1 MSARWNGWAHE
12 RYVFRRVKWPS
23 WEEGEDWPQ
32 ITGGEVELSAFS
44 DLKVTGS
51 LSFEGAEV
59 PDDNDLVRIY
69 YGHADSSGAETF
81 APLATL
87 LFSAPQPEYDG
98 MTVSGTLDCQSTLA
112 ILAAKSYGAPFTV
125 TAGTKAVQKA
135 MELVESLGLRV
146 NNPDKSAYVLG
157 SDHTFSADEA
167 NYLSIVNWLLDA
179 AGYAS
184 AWVDAFGNV
193 QMTPYV
199 EPLER
204 PISITLAD
212 DENSI
217 LYPELSKRSDYSDTP
232 NVVRLI
238 YETDAETL
246 VASAANVD
254 PDSRASLSVR
264 KYEVTFSESVS
275 ELPGETTAARLESLK
290 ALAKQKLVDKSSGI
304 EYVDGKC
311 QYRDGL
317 EPNNAVRIDYVRA
330 GIDWS
335 GAITNVGV
343 KLELGMPAD
352 FSARRF
358 LRSGFK
364 IETAGEILW
373 QAEVTGG

>member
-1 MSARWNGWAHE
+1 MTSKWKGWAHE
-12 RYVFRRVKWPS
+12 RYVFRRVRWPS

-32 ITGGEVELSAFS
+32 IIGGEVEFSAFS

-59 PDDNDLVRIY
+59 PDDNDLVRVY
-69 YGHADSSGAETF
+69 YGHVDSAGIETF

-157 SDHTFSADEA
+157 SDHTFNADEA

-184 AWVDAFGNV
+184 VWVDAFGNV

-254 PDSRASLSVR
+254 PDSKASLLVR
-264 KYEVTFSESVS
+264 KYEVTHSESVS
-275 ELPGETTAARLESLK
+275 ELSGETTAERLERLK
-290 ALAKQKLVDKSSGI
+290 VLAKQRLIDKSSGI

-311 QYRDGL
+311 QYCEGL

-335 GAITNVGV
+335 GAITNVSV

-358 LRSGFK
+358 LRTGFK
-364 IETAGEILW
+364 TEAAGEILW
-373 QAEVTGG
+373 QAEVTSG

>member
-212 DENSI
+212 DETSI

-264 KYEVTFSESVS
+264 KYEVTCSESVS
-275 ELPGETTAARLESLK
+275 ELPGETASARLESLK

-311 QYRDGL
+311 QYCDGL

>member
-1 MSARWNGWAHE
+1 MTAKWGGWAHE

-59 PDDNDLVRIY
+59 PDDNDLVRVY
-69 YGHADSSGAETF
+69 YGHTDSSGIEKL
-81 APLATL
+81 APLATM

-98 MTVSGTLDCQSTLA
+98 MTVNGTLDCQSTLA
-112 ILAAKSYGAPFTV
+112 ILAAKSYGAPFIV

-146 NNPDKSAYVLG
+146 NNPDKSAYVLS
-157 SDHTFSADEA
+157 SDHTFNADEA

-184 AWVDAFGNV
+184 AWVDAFGIV

-217 LYPELSKRSDYSDTP
+217 LYPELSKRCDYSDTP

-238 YETDAETL
+238 YETDVETI
-246 VASAANVD
+246 VASATNVD

-264 KYEVTFSESVS
+264 KYEVTYSESIS
-275 ELPGETTAARLESLK
+275 ELSGETAAQRLGNLK
-290 ALAKQKLVDKSSGI
+290 TLALQKLIDKSSGI
-304 EYVDGKC
+304 EYVDGQC
-311 QYRDGL
+311 QYCDGL
-317 EPNNAVRIDYVRA
+317 EPNNAIRVDYVRA

-335 GAITNVGV
+335 GAITNVNV
-343 KLELGMPAD
+343 KLELGMPAS

-358 LRSGFK
+358 IRTGFK
-364 IETAGEILW
+364 TEIAGEILW
-373 QAEVTGG
+373 QAEVTDG